1 MTSLTRASFL
11 LTFLA
16 SFFFA
21 GCEKEH
27 IENNCCKNEYAI
39 ITTRFVAPD
48 SFDLFIPQ
56 AFTPNDDGVNDYFTP
71 LGREFEIETMVIRKG
86 REVVFN
92 LKDHL
97 EPYWDGKNVKDGS
110 YTYTLTLRLSNNEL
124 IEVEGDVCVLNPGA
138 AADRNFE
145 LKRVKLCECLM
156 SDMIDLAK
164 GPIYDTS
171 ECPEGSSYN
180 QDAND

>member
-1 MTSLTRASFL
+1 MRATLIISFFMSFL
-11 LTFLA
+11 FV
-16 SFFFA
+16 

-27 IENNCCKNEYAI
+27 IENNCCKNEYKI
-39 ITTRFVAPD
+39 ITTRYVSPD
-48 SFDLFIPQ
+48 SFELHIPQ
-56 AFTPNDDGVNDYFTP
+56 AFTPNGDGVNEYFTP
-71 LGREFEIETMVIRKG
+71 YGREYEIETMVIRDG

-110 YTYTLTLRLSNNEL
+110 YTYTFTLRLSNNEL

-138 AADRNFE
+138 NGDRNFE

-156 SDMIDLAK
+156 SDMIDPSK
-164 GPIYDTS
+164 GPVYDTV

-180 QDAND
+180 QNSED